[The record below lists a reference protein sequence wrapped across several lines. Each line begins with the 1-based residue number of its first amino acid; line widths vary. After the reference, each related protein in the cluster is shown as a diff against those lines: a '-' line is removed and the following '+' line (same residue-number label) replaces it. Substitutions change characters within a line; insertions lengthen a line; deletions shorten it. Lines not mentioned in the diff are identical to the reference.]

1 MKKISVYLVL
11 ITILSFMLIAC
22 ENQENKEGQLESDQ
36 NLLVF
41 SSLSSANVLNNKDVV
56 SSLSEAQPIFN
67 DSKTTYEIDMDEVN
81 SYLLM
86 MENILADGGPIVSS
100 KKASDKEGYDWML
113 EINVKDLA
121 NNSSSYI
128 IYYSI
133 LVDEVEELAHGGGK
147 HRKAEEQFGGHKG
160 SLDEEEI
167 EYDINALAVIDGI
180 EYDVVGKKEVEIED
194 GEEEV
199 EIEFLIKLDETNYV
213 KIEQEVEDDEEE
225 YKYIIYKDGR
235 KYSSMSFKTE
245 VENGAT
251 VFKLTTSMDGVRE
264 TYKFI
269 KNENKIIIKYS
280 KDKYSYTL
288 FVTSKLDEETN
299 EVVYDYKVIEKD
311 FNWQYR
317 KDNKKD

>member
-22 ENQENKEGQLESDQ
+22 ENQENKTGQLESDQ

-67 DSKTTYEIDMDEVN
+67 DSKTTDEIDMDEVN

-113 EINVKDLA
+113 EITVKDLA
-121 NNSSSYI
+121 DNSNSYI

-147 HRKAEEQFGGHKG
+147 HRKAEEQFDGHKG
-160 SLDEEEI
+160 SRDEKEI

-180 EYDVVGKKEVEIED
+180 EYEVVGKKEVEIED

-199 EIEFLIKLDETNYV
+199 EFEFLIKLDEANYV
-213 KIEQEVEDDEEE
+213 KIEQETEDDEEE

-235 KYSSMSFKTE
+235 KYSSMSFSTE
-245 VENGAT
+245 VEMGAT
-251 VFKLTTSMDGVRE
+251 VFKLTTSIDGVRE

-269 KNENKIIIKYS
+269 KNENKIIIKYN

-317 KDNKKD
+317 KGNKKD